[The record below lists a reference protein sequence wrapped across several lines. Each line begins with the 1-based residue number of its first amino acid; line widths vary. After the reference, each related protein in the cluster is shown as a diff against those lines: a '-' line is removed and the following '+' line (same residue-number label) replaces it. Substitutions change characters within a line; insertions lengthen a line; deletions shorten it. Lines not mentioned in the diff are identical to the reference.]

1 MSEKEHD
8 QTTEEMFDVVNS
20 HASDESKRQAEKV
33 IQDLK
38 AAANAKAQAERERE
52 KAEQEREKAE
62 IRRKDRTKGICGLIL
77 RMLICTL
84 AAALFVGALLLPSWV
99 PVLCFAGLAVCLIV
113 GAIVTDRFIR
123 SWR

>member
-8 QTTEEMFDVVNS
+8 QTTEEMFEMVNS

-33 IQDLK
+33 AQELK
-38 AAANAKAQAERERE
+38 AAANASAQ
-52 KAEQEREKAE
+52 AEQEREMTA
-62 IRRKDRTKGICGLIL
+62 RRKEYRAKGICGLIL
-77 RMLICTL
+77 RLLICTL

-99 PVLCFAGLAVCLIV
+99 PVLCFSGLAVCLIV
-113 GAIVTDRFIR
+113 GAVTTDRFIR